1 MNYMKKIAT
10 DILGLYWDNEKNESE
25 EFKIIN
31 DNEPLEGR
39 YKITQNGC
47 VKDMRGLT
55 KDVYFLKYLLNG
67 DFEIEKIPWKPKEG
81 ERYYYYVMSD
91 GGVYLYTR
99 DYCLLDASL
108 IKSGWVFRTKEEAEA
123 NKERV
128 LKEMREVLDE

>member
-10 DILGLYWDNEKNESE
+10 DILGLHWDDEKNESE
-25 EFKIIN
+25 VFKIIN
-31 DNEPLEGR
+31 NNEPLEGR

-67 DFEIEKIPWKPKEG
+67 DFEIEKIPWKPKKG
-81 ERYYYYVMSD
+81 EKYYCIRKNGDIDWNLNYAGTY
-91 GGVYLYTR
+91 
-99 DYCLLDASL
+99 DAAI
-108 IKSGWVFRTKEEAEA
+108 IKSGWTFRSKEEAEA

>member
-1 MNYMKKIAT
+1 MNYMKQIAT
-10 DILGLYWDNEKNESE
+10 DILGLYWNDEKNESE

-31 DNEPLEGR
+31 DNEPIEGK

-55 KDVYFLKYLLNG
+55 KDIYFLKYLLNG
-67 DFEIEKIPWKPKEG
+67 DFEIEKIPWKPKED
-81 ERYYYYVMSD
+81 ERYYLVNENGDINSYENNYA
-91 GGVYLYTR
+91 LW
-99 DYCLLDASL
+99 DACL
-108 IKSGWVFRTKEEAEA
+108 IKCGWAFRTKEEAEA